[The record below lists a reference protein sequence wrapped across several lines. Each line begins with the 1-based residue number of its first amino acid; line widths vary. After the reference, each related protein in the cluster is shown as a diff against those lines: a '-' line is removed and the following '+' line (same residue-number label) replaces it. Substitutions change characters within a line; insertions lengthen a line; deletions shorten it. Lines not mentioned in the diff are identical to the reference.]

1 MYRLDLE
8 KAEESEIKLQT
19 FAEAQKNQ
27 ENSRK
32 TSTSPSLTTLM
43 PLTWFLESQQTWKI
57 FKVMGIVDHLTSLLR
72 NLYAGQEATVRTG
85 HKTMDWFQIWK
96 GVRQGYI
103 LSPWLFNLYENCI
116 MRNDR
121 LDKHRLKS
129 GLLGNISVAID
140 MQMTILLWKK
150 LKRN

>member
-1 MYRLDLE
+1 M
-8 KAEESEIKLQT
+8 K
-19 FAEAQKNQ
+19 
-27 ENSRK
+27 
-32 TSTSPSLTTLM
+32 
-43 PLTWFLESQQTWKI
+43 
-57 FKVMGIVDHLTSLLR
+57 
-72 NLYAGQEATVRTG
+72 NLYAGQKGTVRTG
-85 HKTMDWFQIWK
+85 HGKTDWFQTGK
-96 GVRQGYI
+96 RVHQGYI
-103 LSPWLFNLYENCI
+103 LSPWLFNLYENYI